1 MLRVLAELLLIC
13 LRRTHAH
20 PIETRPFGV
29 ADRLVTPALAQ
40 GTGNT
45 SITVEQPWS
54 RATPGG
60 AKTGAV
66 YMTLDNKSGT
76 ADRLTGVSSDVAD
89 KLQIHEMKVENGV
102 MKMREVAGGLS
113 IPAGGSV
120 ALKPGSYHVMLIGL
134 KKPLTV
140 GEKFPLTLT
149 FEKAGNISVTVPVQ
163 AMGATQDK
171 GGMGGMGGMQDS
183 KSGGGMGKMDKME
196 MK

>member
-1 MLRVLAELLLIC
+1 LAELLPNVFTENAMRTLSKLALAALLIG
-13 LRRTHAH
+13 
-20 PIETRPFGV
+20 FV
-29 ADRLVTPALAQ
+29 APAFAQ
-40 GTGNT
+40 GTSDA

-54 RATPGG
+54 RATPKG

-76 ADRLTGVSSDVAD
+76 ADRLTGASSDVAD

-102 MKMREVAGGLS
+102 MQMREVQDGLS

-120 ALKPGSYHVMLIGL
+120 VLKPGSYHVMMIGL
-134 KKPLTV
+134 KKPLTA
-140 GEKFPLTLT
+140 GENFPLTLT

-171 GGMGGMGGMQDS
+171 GGMSNMGGMQNG
-183 KSGGGMGKMDKME
+183 KSGGGMGNME

>member
-1 MLRVLAELLLIC
+1 MRTLSKLAFAALVLG
-13 LRRTHAH
+13 
-20 PIETRPFGV
+20 F
-29 ADRLVTPALAQ
+29 VTPALAQ
-40 GTGNT
+40 ATGNT
-45 SITVEQPWS
+45 AITVEQPWA

-102 MKMREVAGGLS
+102 MQMREIAGGLP

-163 AMGATQDK
+163 AMGAAQDK
-171 GGMGGMGGMQDS
+171 GGMGGMQD
-183 KSGGGMGKMDKME
+183 KSGGMGHME

>member
-1 MLRVLAELLLIC
+1 MLRFGGAFTHVLTENIMRILSKLTLAALLVGFVL
-13 LRRTHAH
+13 
-20 PIETRPFGV
+20 
-29 ADRLVTPALAQ
+29 PAFAQ

-54 RATPGG
+54 RATPKG

-76 ADRLTGVSSDVAD
+76 ADRLTGASSDVAD

-102 MKMREVAGGLS
+102 MQMREVPGGLP

-120 ALKPGSYHVMLIGL
+120 VLKPGSYHVMMIGL
-134 KKPLTV
+134 KKPLTA
-140 GEKFPLTLT
+140 GENIPLTLT

-171 GGMGGMGGMQDS
+171 GGMGGMGGMQDG
-183 KSGGGMGKMDKME
+183 KSGGGMGNME

>member
-1 MLRVLAELLLIC
+1 MRTLSKLTLATLLI
-13 LRRTHAH
+13 
-20 PIETRPFGV
+20 G
-29 ADRLVTPALAQ
+29 LVTPALAQ
-40 GTGNT
+40 RTGNT
-45 SITVEQPWS
+45 SVVVEQPWA
-54 RATPGG
+54 RATPTG
-60 AKTGAV
+60 AMTGAV
-66 YMTLDNKSGT
+66 YMTVDNKSGT
-76 ADRLTGVSSDVAD
+76 ADRLTGASSDVAD

-102 MKMREVAGGLS
+102 MKMREVVGGLS

-163 AMGATQDK
+163 AAGATQDQ
-171 GGMGGMGGMQDS
+171 GGMDGMQDN
-183 KSGGGMGKMDKME
+183 KSGGGMGHME

>member
-1 MLRVLAELLLIC
+1 MLRFGGAFTHTLTENIMRTLSRLALAALLVGL
-13 LRRTHAH
+13 
-20 PIETRPFGV
+20 V
-29 ADRLVTPALAQ
+29 APALAQ
-40 GTGNT
+40 GTGNA

-54 RATPGG
+54 RATPTG
-60 AKTGAV
+60 AMTGAV

-76 ADRLTGVSSDVAD
+76 ADRLTGASSDVAD

-102 MKMREVAGGLS
+102 MQMREIAGGLP

-120 ALKPGSYHVMLIGL
+120 VLKPGSYHVMLIGL
-134 KKPLTV
+134 KKPLAA

-163 AMGATQDK
+163 AMG
-171 GGMGGMGGMQDS
+171 GMQDG
-183 KSGGGMGKMDKME
+183 KPGGGMGNME

>member
-1 MLRVLAELLLIC
+1 MLTENIMRTLSKLAFAALVLG
-13 LRRTHAH
+13 
-20 PIETRPFGV
+20 F
-29 ADRLVTPALAQ
+29 VTPALAQ
-40 GTGNT
+40 ATGNN
-45 SITVEQPWS
+45 SIAVEQPWA

-66 YMTLDNKSGT
+66 YMTLDNKSDT
-76 ADRLTGVSSDVAD
+76 ADRLTGASSVVAD

-102 MKMREVAGGLS
+102 MKMREVAGGLP
-113 IPAGGSV
+113 IPASGSV
-120 ALKPGSYHVMLIGL
+120 VLKPGSYHVMLIGL

-163 AMGATQDK
+163 AMGASQDK
-171 GGMGGMGGMQDS
+171 
-183 KSGGGMGKMDKME
+183 GGMGKMDKME